1 MQKALIYMTKKL
13 EKMLIFC
20 LTYVSKMVVYIH
32 KLKKGEL
39 HYVNFEH

>member
-1 MQKALIYMTKKL
+1 MYQN
-13 EKMLIFC
+13 
-20 LTYVSKMVVYIH
+20 MVAYIH